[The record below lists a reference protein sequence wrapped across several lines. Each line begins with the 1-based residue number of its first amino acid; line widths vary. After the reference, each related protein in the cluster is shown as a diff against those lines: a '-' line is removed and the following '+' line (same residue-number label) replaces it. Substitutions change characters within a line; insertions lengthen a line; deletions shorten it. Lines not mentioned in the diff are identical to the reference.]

1 MSNRDST
8 HQKKSKYEKFSNS
21 AHRFTSYV
29 HFSKFYVIPF
39 SEWGEY
45 IKNCM
50 IGHIA
55 STLRDDSNGVK
66 CVGLCISVQK
76 LIKK

>member
-8 HQKKSKYEKFSNS
+8 HQNKSKYEKILNFS
-21 AHRFTSYV
+21 HRFTSYA
-29 HFSKFYVIPF
+29 HFGKFYVIPF
-39 SEWGEY
+39 SEWAEH
-45 IKNCM
+45 IKNHM

-55 STLRDDSNGVK
+55 STLRDDSNGAK
-66 CVGLCISVQK
+66 CVDLCLSVQK